1 MPAKKVSETTVIPV
15 PVTQVAPEV
24 AGGKGKAVP
33 LASTVAKKKADV
45 PAKAPATQATPAT
58 TAPTAKVAD
67 AKTTAPV
74 SVTQTQ
80 VPAQPAQIVD
90 AKDDPQSAEHLLTDL
105 QEKVTSLTGQLKTIQ
120 SALKL
125 LAKEFD
131 KQKKIID
138 KVQKKK
144 EKAKKSPSGFAKPC
158 KISDELCDF
167 IGIAKGTE
175 QSRTDITRFIN
186 SYVKQHNLNN
196 PENRREF
203 FPDKKLKAILN
214 VKDGEKVTYFVL
226 QRLIAHHFPPSMSK
240 LAAAAAAANKA

>member
-1 MPAKKVSETTVIPV
+1 MPAKKVNETPV
-15 PVTQVAPEV
+15 ATPAPVAPEV

-33 LASTVAKKKADV
+33 VASTTAPAKKKADV
-45 PAKAPATQATPAT
+45 PAKAPATPATAATPAT
-58 TAPTAKVAD
+58 TPAPTTKVAD
-67 AKTTAPV
+67 AKASAPV
-74 SVTQTQ
+74 VN
-80 VPAQPAQIVD
+80 AQPAD
-90 AKDDPQSAEHLLTDL
+90 AKDDPQSAETLLTDL

-240 LAAAAAAANKA
+240 LAAAAAANKA

>member
-1 MPAKKVSETTVIPV
+1 MPAKKVSETTVTPA
-15 PVTQVAPEV
+15 PVAPEV
-24 AGGKGKAVP
+24 VGGKGKAVAP
-33 LASTVAKKKADV
+33 APAKKKADV
-45 PAKAPATQATPAT
+45 PAKVSATPAT
-58 TAPTAKVAD
+58 AATPSTAKVAE

-74 SVTQTQ
+74 AQAQVAQT
-80 VPAQPAQIVD
+80 VD
-90 AKDDPQSAEHLLTDL
+90 AKDDPQSAENLLTDL

-158 KISDELCDF
+158 KISDELCEF

-240 LAAAAAAANKA
+240 LAAAAAANKA